1 MIGDNG
7 RRAIES
13 TYKSIYTPYAEVS
26 LSGLPLSPYDTP
38 DTNRDLV
45 YTYGRYYVKYSHYN
59 KSGEKAK
66 QLFTIRYDFGKEFI
80 KCNSFKE
87 LKQQRETNEIVRF
100 LLDFTTISKELF
112 TIAGHNEQMQIP
124 FCLDFAKYNKYIRKQ
139 IGEEDLNEYAMVF
152 NSQRPKTYSKKD
164 KDKETSKE

>member
-13 TYKSIYTPYAEVS
+13 TYKSIYTSYALIS
-26 LSGLPLSPYDTP
+26 LSGLPLSPYETP
-38 DTNRDLV
+38 DTNGDLV
-45 YTYGRYYVKYSHYN
+45 YTYGRYYIKYAHHTN
-59 KSGEKAK
+59 SGEEAK
-66 QLFTIRYDFGKEFI
+66 KLFTIRLDFGKDFI
-80 KCNSFKE
+80 KCNSYDE
-87 LKQQRETNEIVRF
+87 LVRQSKTNVVAKY
-100 LLDFTTISKELF
+100 LLTFTTISKELF
-112 TIAGHNEQMQIP
+112 TIAGHNEKMQIP

-139 IGEEDLNEYAMVF
+139 IGEEDLKEYAMVF